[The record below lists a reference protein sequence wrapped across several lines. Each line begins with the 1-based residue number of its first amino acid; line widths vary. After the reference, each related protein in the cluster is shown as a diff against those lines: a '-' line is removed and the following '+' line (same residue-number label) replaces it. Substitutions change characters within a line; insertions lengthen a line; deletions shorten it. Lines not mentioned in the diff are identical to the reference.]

1 MPPCTDI
8 TLYSK
13 IWEKRICA
21 QAGKKAK
28 LLERIAKDVLYK
40 MRSRTVESE
49 KKCPLVIQ
57 RSIILT
63 SRLKTCL
70 DHTLSFSESGVNRA
84 GVLFIITMFF
94 ALAFILSFF
103 IDWRANRELT
113 WSGFATGGI
122 LLVYVCLVLPF
133 WFHRPDAIV
142 LVNVDFAV
150 VALFLLYIN
159 FATNGSWFLGFA
171 FPATLA
177 AAGITTG
184 TIAVVRYVRRGYLF
198 ITAGV
203 WAALGVYAVLIEYLS
218 TAPSSSGPADLVAV
232 SLYCMRN
239 G

>member
-1 MPPCTDI
+1 MYCI
-8 TLYSK
+8 KCGVEL
-13 IWEKRICA
+13 A
-21 QAGKKAK
+21 
-28 LLERIAKDVLYK
+28 
-40 MRSRTVESE
+40 ESE
-49 KKCPLVIQ
+49 KKCPLCNTKVYHPDIE
-57 RSIILT
+57 IE
-63 SRLKTCL
+63 
-70 DHTLSFSESGVNRA
+70 DVPGPYPEFHSESERVNRA

-171 FPATLA
+171 FPVTLA

-203 WAALGVYAVLIEYLS
+203 WAALGVYAVLIEYLINRTFGVRDRLIWS
-218 TAPSSSGPADLVAV
+218 PYPFIACVMIGATFLVIAISRPLRD
-232 SLYCMRN
+232 SLYKKFFI
-239 G
+239 